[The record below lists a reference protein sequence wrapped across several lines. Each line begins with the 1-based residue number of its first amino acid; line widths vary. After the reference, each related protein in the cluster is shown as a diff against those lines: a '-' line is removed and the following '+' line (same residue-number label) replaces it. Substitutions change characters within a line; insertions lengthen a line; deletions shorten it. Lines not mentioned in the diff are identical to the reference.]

1 VKLILKESVEKDWSK
16 TRIICENHGH
26 TRELPDL
33 ALCDS
38 YQVPIISKSEQ
49 ALCNVTKEFY
59 SASSNEMT
67 A

>member
-33 ALCDS
+33 A
-38 YQVPIISKSEQ
+38 VAIH
-49 ALCNVTKEFY
+49 TKFPLFLKVNKRY
-59 SASSNEMT
+59 VMSQKNFT
-67 A
+67 AHHQTK